1 MQAFMEKV
9 EASHIR
15 FEKEWQAERKA
26 EKATE
31 AKARR
36 LAKKI
41 NVDISKDH
49 HGIDI
54 WDDDDTGL
62 IEVSIEDWTD
72 ALTILECLEKIKRA
86 AGYFA

>member
-1 MQAFMEKV
+1 MEEFIERV

-15 FEKEWQAERKA
+15 FEREWHAKKKV
-26 EKATE
+26 EKAIE

-41 NVDISKDH
+41 NVDLSKDH

-54 WDDDDTGL
+54 WDADDTGL
-62 IEVSIEDWTD
+62 IESSIEEWTD
-72 ALTILECLEKIKRA
+72 ALTILECLEKIKKI
-86 AGYFA
+86 AGYID